1 MVQYLADD
9 RRRDFVNDNVVLA
22 LLNSLKH
29 NRRSDQIVRD
39 LLSGRLVQDVDIVRG
54 ILADRLKDVQV
65 SEVAEKVI
73 CDRIQNRQTD
83 TGIQI
88 N

>member
-1 MVQYLADD
+1 LVQNLADD